1 MARRKA
7 KATDEADYLAAL
19 QHFYKECATFLKT
32 KTLEHATGPDLRKM
46 EMSCLTLERATL
58 ASSGPTDKMSEF
70 QQAFMAGQD
79 ESRID
84 DAAAATVVEPDD
96 LPVAEAVTKT
106 LEAVYLA
113 EDITREADEVASRL
127 ADMEARKP

>member
-1 MARRKA
+1 
-7 KATDEADYLAAL
+7 
-19 QHFYKECATFLKT
+19 
-32 KTLEHATGPDLRKM
+32 
-46 EMSCLTLERATL
+46 
-58 ASSGPTDKMSEF
+58 
-70 QQAFMAGQD
+70 MAGQD

-96 LPVAEAVTKT
+96 LPVAEAVAKT